1 MKPGAIWARNVLTV
15 GQRLEI
21 FLEHGA
27 SHSLGYASR
36 IEDMV
41 DDELIVALP
50 FDENGA
56 PVIPHEGENIYVH
69 AAGDGCHYRFLTVHH
84 KHSWYQGRVPV
95 LHLALPQSAEKFQ
108 KRGMFRVKV
117 DFKVGVQILDEKK
130 EEKSAFHQAKSL
142 VPAIDLSADGL
153 AFVWTNEIA
162 RGMTTLL
169 KLDNLPEI
177 GTLDLRAEVMRS
189 TCVYQGEKRSIFHI
203 GAKFQ
208 DITRGVQEQIIR
220 YLFQLQFRELARL
233 NCSSAM
239 TAHRRRRRSF

>member
-1 MKPGAIWARNVLTV
+1 MKHGAIRARSVLKV

-36 IEDMV
+36 IEDIV

-56 PVIPHEGENIYVH
+56 P
-69 AAGDGCHYRFLTVHH
+69 DRFLTVHYR
-84 KHSWYQGRVPV
+84 HSWYQGRIPV
-95 LHLALPQSAEKFQ
+95 LHFARPKSIEKFQ

-117 DFKVGVQILDEKK
+117 DFNVGVQILNKN
-130 EEKSAFHQAKSL
+130 EEERPVPPPQESI
-142 VPAIDLSADGL
+142 VPAIDLSASGL

-162 RGMTTLL
+162 RGMTALL

-177 GTLDLRAEVMRS
+177 GSLDLRAEVMRS

-208 DITRGVQEQIIR
+208 DITRDVQEQIIR
-220 YLFQLQFRELARL
+220 YLFQVQFRELARL
-233 NCSSAM
+233 NCSSVL
-239 TAHRRRRRSF
+239 TARRRRRRSF

>member
-27 SHSLGYASR
+27 SRSLGYASR

-69 AAGDGCHYRFLTVHH
+69 AAGDGCHYRFLTVHYR
-84 KHSWYQGRVPV
+84 HSWYQGRVPV

-117 DFKVGVQILDEKK
+117 DFNVGVQLVDEKK
-130 EEKSAFHQAKSL
+130 EEKPALHQVRSL

-177 GTLDLRAEVMRS
+177 GSLDLRAEVMRS

-203 GAKFQ
+203 GTKFQ
-208 DITRGVQEQIIR
+208 DITRDVQEQIIR
-220 YLFQLQFRELARL
+220 YLFQLQFRELGRL
-233 NCSSAM
+233 NCSSVL
-239 TAHRRRRRSF
+239 TARRRRRRSF

>member
-1 MKPGAIWARNVLTV
+1 MKHGAIRARSVLKV

-36 IEDMV
+36 IEDIV

-69 AAGDGCHYRFLTVHH
+69 AAGDGCHYRFLTVHYR
-84 KHSWYQGRVPV
+84 HSWYQGRIPV
-95 LHLALPQSAEKFQ
+95 LHFALPKSIEKFQ

-117 DFKVGVQILDEKK
+117 DFNVGVQILNKN
-130 EEKSAFHQAKSL
+130 EEERPVPPPQESI
-142 VPAIDLSADGL
+142 VPAIDLSASGL

-162 RGMTTLL
+162 RGMTALL

-177 GTLDLRAEVMRS
+177 GSLDLRAEVMRS

-208 DITRGVQEQIIR
+208 DIIRDVQEQIIR
-220 YLFQLQFRELARL
+220 YLFQVQFRELARL
-233 NCSSAM
+233 NCSSVL
-239 TAHRRRRRSF
+239 TARRRRRRSF